1 MVMHFMVAGAVT
13 HDSQQAAHSR
23 ALFLSLGLT
32 SNVPLHS
39 EAGSVW
45 ASPGLGVG
53 EGTDKTYAED
63 DRPAQVKGAA
73 PRLFLAGGP

>member
-1 MVMHFMVAGAVT
+1 MT
-13 HDSQQAAHSR
+13 HDSQLAAHSR
-23 ALFLSLGLT
+23 ALSLSIGLT

-53 EGTDKTYAED
+53 QGAGKAYAED
-63 DRPAQVKGAA
+63 DHPVQVKGAA
-73 PRLFLAGGP
+73 PRLFVAGGP